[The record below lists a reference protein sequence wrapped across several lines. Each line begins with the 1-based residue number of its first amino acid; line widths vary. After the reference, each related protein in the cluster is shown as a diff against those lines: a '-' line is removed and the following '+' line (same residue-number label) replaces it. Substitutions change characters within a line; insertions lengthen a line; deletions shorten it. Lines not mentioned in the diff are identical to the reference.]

1 MNRKDTILIAILL
14 NAGLL
19 IIMFVLAIKPSHV
32 KESFVKKKSETPSVI
47 EPALITKKEID
58 KILTTYTAE
67 EGTSSHAL
75 RPSPMRSE
83 VVIPEKK
90 IELPSENKV
99 LSPISKISIKV
110 QSGDALEKIAKTYN
124 TSVKE
129 IMKFNNLVNTKLQIG
144 QVIYLPPA
152 SANSTKIDT
161 AISPSVI
168 KQQFYTVRT
177 GDTPW
182 TIAAKNQ
189 LRVEELLQLN
199 SLNQEKARY
208 LKPGDRLRIR

>member
-1 MNRKDTILIAILL
+1 MSRKDTILIAVLL

-19 IIMFVLAIKPSHV
+19 IVMFVLAIKPSHV
-32 KESFVKKKSETPSVI
+32 KESFVKKKSESSIAI

-58 KILTTYTAE
+58 KILTTYTTEPTAP
-67 EGTSSHAL
+67 SHAL
-75 RPSPMRSE
+75 RSTASE
-83 VVIPEKK
+83 PEVMPQEKK
-90 IELPSENKV
+90 TPPIETKPLLPTST
-99 LSPISKISIKV
+99 ISITV
-110 QSGDALEKIAKTYN
+110 QSGDALEKIAKTHN

-144 QVIYLPPA
+144 QTIYLPPVSKESKKSEIVDA
-152 SANSTKIDT
+152 
-161 AISPSVI
+161 PSVA

-189 LRVEELLQLN
+189 LKVDELLQLN
-199 SLNQEKARY
+199 NLNEEKARY

>member
-1 MNRKDTILIAILL
+1 MSRKDTILIAVLL

-19 IIMFVLAIKPSHV
+19 IVMFVLAIKPSHV
-32 KESFVKKKSETPSVI
+32 KESFVKKKSESPITI

-67 EGTSSHAL
+67 SPSPSHAL
-75 RPSPMRSE
+75 RPTASE
-83 VVIPEKK
+83 PELVLPEKK
-90 IELPSENKV
+90 TSPANEGKPLLPTST
-99 LSPISKISIKV
+99 ISITV
-110 QSGDALEKIAKTYN
+110 QSGDALEKIAKTHN

-144 QVIYLPPA
+144 QTIYLPPLPKQ
-152 SANSTKIDT
+152 SIKSEVSSTP
-161 AISPSVI
+161 AVA
-168 KQQFYTVRT
+168 KQQFYIVRT

-189 LRVEELLQLN
+189 LKVDELLELN
-199 SLNQEKARY
+199 NLNQEKARY

>member
-1 MNRKDTILIAILL
+1 MSRKDTILIAVLL

-19 IIMFVLAIKPSHV
+19 IVMFVLAIKPSHV
-32 KESFVKKKSETPSVI
+32 KESFVKKNSETPCVI

-67 EGTSSHAL
+67 PDTASHAL
-75 RPSPMRSE
+75 RPTPVKAE
-83 VVIPEKK
+83 IVTPEKK
-90 IELPSENKV
+90 IELPRENKV
-99 LSPISKISIKV
+99 APSTPKISITV
-110 QSGDALEKIAKTYN
+110 QSGDVLEKIAKTHN

-152 SANSTKIDT
+152 STESTKIET
-161 AISPSVI
+161 NVSSSVT

-189 LRVEELLQLN
+189 LKVEELLQLN
-199 SLNQEKARY
+199 NLNQEKARY

>member
-1 MNRKDTILIAILL
+1 MSRKDTILIAVLL

-19 IIMFVLAIKPSHV
+19 IVMFVLAIKPSHV
-32 KESFVKKKSETPSVI
+32 KESFVKKKSETPCVI

-67 EGTSSHAL
+67 PDTSSHAL

-83 VVIPEKK
+83 VVVAEKK
-90 IELPSENKV
+90 VELTSENKV
-99 LSPISKISIKV
+99 LPPTPKISITV
-110 QSGDALEKIAKTYN
+110 QSGDVLEKIAKTHN

-152 SANSTKIDT
+152 SAESTKVDT
-161 AISPSVI
+161 AISPSVT

-189 LRVEELLQLN
+189 LKVEELLQLN
-199 SLNQEKARY
+199 NLNQEKARY

>member
-1 MNRKDTILIAILL
+1 MNRKDTILIAVLL

-19 IIMFVLAIKPSHV
+19 IVMFVLAIKPSHV
-32 KESFVKKKSETPSVI
+32 KESFVKKRSEGAIAI

-58 KILTTYTAE
+58 KILTTYTPEAP
-67 EGTSSHAL
+67 SPSHAL
-75 RPSPMRSE
+75 RPTSNEPQ
-83 VVIPEKK
+83 VPIQEKK
-90 IELPSENKV
+90 TIPLNEIKPLLPTST
-99 LSPISKISIKV
+99 ISITV
-110 QSGDALEKIAKTYN
+110 QSGDALEKIAKTHN

-144 QVIYLPPA
+144 QTIYLPPL
-152 SANSTKIDT
+152 SKE
-161 AISPSVI
+161 SPKTETSSSLAVA

-189 LRVEELLQLN
+189 LKVDELLQLN
-199 SLNQEKARY
+199 NLNQEKARY

>member
-1 MNRKDTILIAILL
+1 MNRKDTILIAVLL

-19 IIMFVLAIKPSHV
+19 IVMFVLAIKPSHV
-32 KESFVKKKSETPSVI
+32 KESFVKKKSESAAPI

-58 KILTTYTAE
+58 KILTTYTPE
-67 EGTSSHAL
+67 TPSLSHTLRPTSSE
-75 RPSPMRSE
+75 PP
-83 VVIPEKK
+83 VPTQEKK
-90 IELPSENKV
+90 MIPVKDSKPPLPTST
-99 LSPISKISIKV
+99 ISITV
-110 QSGDALEKIAKTYN
+110 QSGDALEKIAKTHN

-144 QVIYLPPA
+144 QTIYLPPL
-152 SANSTKIDT
+152 SKESTKPET
-161 AISPSVI
+161 PSSLAVA

-189 LRVEELLQLN
+189 LKVDELLQLN
-199 SLNQEKARY
+199 NLNQEKARY

>member
-1 MNRKDTILIAILL
+1 MSRKDTILIAVLL

-19 IIMFVLAIKPSHV
+19 IVMFVLAIKPSHV
-32 KESFVKKKSETPSVI
+32 KESFVKKKSESSIAI

-58 KILTTYTAE
+58 KILTTYTTE
-67 EGTSSHAL
+67 PTSPSHAL
-75 RPSPMRSE
+75 RPTACEPE
-83 VVIPEKK
+83 VMPQEKK
-90 IELPSENKV
+90 TP
-99 LSPISKISIKV
+99 PISETKPALPTSTISITV
-110 QSGDALEKIAKTYN
+110 QSGDALEKIAKTHN

-144 QVIYLPPA
+144 QTIYLPPVSKESKKSETVA
-152 SANSTKIDT
+152 A
-161 AISPSVI
+161 PSVA

-189 LRVEELLQLN
+189 LKVDELLQLN
-199 SLNQEKARY
+199 NLNEEKARY